1 MKKKQLGRTD
11 ILVSEIAF
19 GGVEIGIPYGIGVHS
34 EANMLTKQD
43 AVRLLHQAFDQGI
56 SFFDTARSYGESE
69 RLMGLA
75 FKDSRQQVVLAS
87 KCRHLR
93 QADGQLIN
101 RANLENYI
109 RASLQESL
117 QSLQTDYVDL
127 YMVHYADKELLNND
141 EISRIFV
148 DLKQEGL
155 VRAIGVSVYKPE
167 ETGLAVAARIWDA
180 IQLPFN
186 LMDQCHGQFF
196 EQAYKTGV
204 AIIVRSVLMRGML
217 TDRMQKLHPALH
229 AVEQHIYSY
238 RKLLDGKFNSLP
250 QFATRFA
257 LSHDAVSSV
266 LVGIDKQQYLD
277 EAIASASGSRFD
289 EDLLRQVQSMGYPQP
304 GFLNLAEWDKNGW
317 L

>member
-1 MKKKQLGRTD
+1 MKTKELGRTG
-11 ILVSEIAF
+11 IEVSEIAF
-19 GGVEIGIPYGIGVHS
+19 GGVEIGVPYGIGVRHES
-34 EANMLTKQD
+34 DMIAGHD
-43 AVRLLHQAFDQGI
+43 AMNLLNDALDRGI
-56 SFFDTARSYGESE
+56 NFFDTARLYGESE
-69 RLMGLA
+69 RIMGKA
-75 FKDSRQQVVLAS
+75 FAGKRHQLVLAT

-93 QADGQLIN
+93 QADGSVPSGKEL
-101 RANLENYI
+101 LSVI
-109 RASLQESL
+109 RQSLHESL
-117 QSLQTDYVDL
+117 DMLRTDYVDL

-155 VRAIGVSVYKPE
+155 VRTIGVSVYKPE
-167 ETGLAVAARIWDA
+167 ETDLAVASGIWDA

-186 LMDQCHGQFF
+186 LMDQSHGQFF
-196 EQAYKTGV
+196 EQAHKTGI

-217 TDRMQKLHPALH
+217 TDRIKKLHPALH

-238 RKLLDGKFNSLP
+238 RRLVEGRFSSLP

-266 LVGIDKQQYLD
+266 LVGIDKQQYLE
-277 EAIASASGSRFD
+277 EAIASAQGQRFD